1 MCKKEKDSR
10 EINSAILYHLKLLYQ
25 YFKITVLQF
34 SQIEAAILVL

>member
-1 MCKKEKDSR
+1 MCKKEKDSQAV
-10 EINSAILYHLKLLYQ
+10 NLTILYHLKLLYQ